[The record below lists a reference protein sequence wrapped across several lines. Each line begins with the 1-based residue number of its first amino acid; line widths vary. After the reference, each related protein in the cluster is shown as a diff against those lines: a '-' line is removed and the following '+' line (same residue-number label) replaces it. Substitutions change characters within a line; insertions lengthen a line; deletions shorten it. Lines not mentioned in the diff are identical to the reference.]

1 MNDVDALIGW
11 LLEAPR
17 GRCPVE
23 DCGATALLSAIS
35 GAQVTAV
42 IHSRGPRQLTQP
54 EQRQLQAP
62 GTVIGHERRGTLYAG
77 SVPAAAVTA
86 VLLPQ
91 RVPGPVLHALGAD
104 AGGGALGGEGV
115 PLGRALAGLGVRRE
129 PLEALATPGQ
139 RDAAGREQVLWSAA
153 RLWLG
158 GPVALVTECFYQ
170 GLLDAYPGPWTVP
183 IPGQRAAP

>member
-1 MNDVDALIGW
+1 VNDVDALIGW

-35 GAQVTAV
+35 GTQVTAV
-42 IHSRGPRQLTQP
+42 IHSRGPRQLTQR
-54 EQRQLQAP
+54 EQRQLQP
-62 GTVIGHERRGTLYAG
+62 LGTAVGYERRGTLYAG

-86 VLLPQ
+86 LLLPQ
-91 RVPGPVLHALGAD
+91 RVPGTALQ
-104 AGGGALGGEGV
+104 ALGGEGA

-153 RLWLG
+153 RLWLHY
-158 GPVALVTECFYQ
+158 PVALVTECFYQ
-170 GLLDAYPGPWTVP
+170 GFLDAYPGPWTVP